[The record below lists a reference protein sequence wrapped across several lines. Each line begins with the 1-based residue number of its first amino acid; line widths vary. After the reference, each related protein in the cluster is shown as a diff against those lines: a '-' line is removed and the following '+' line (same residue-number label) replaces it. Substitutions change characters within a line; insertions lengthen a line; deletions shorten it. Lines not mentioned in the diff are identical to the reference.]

1 MTHILEWKVPGAL
14 YDRRHILCAV
24 RTPWKRL
31 PPLTDIDVMIA
42 SQAEQRAVH
51 ENADH
56 EEMGYAP
63 VGMKR
68 AGSLEELFE

>member
-1 MTHILEWKVPGAL
+1 MNCVLDWKVPGEL

-31 PPLTDIDVMIA
+31 PYLVDIDRIVA
-42 SQAEQRAVH
+42 SRFEQRTPL

-56 EEMGYAP
+56 ANMGYAP
-63 VGMKR
+63 TGVKR
-68 AGSLEELFE
+68 VETLEELFG